1 MRPETW
7 LPLVTLALGWA
18 GGQATEAFK
27 DRRAG
32 KRDRGGR
39 KADLQRGTLLSL
51 QDTLLELFQQAEYA
65 WYAIAA
71 LHPISEEGDP
81 TIEYQDWEDREV
93 LTSAASD
100 TLEPIRAKAIVLASR
115 IEDEE
120 ARRLAALFRS
130 TNVIDAN
137 DDEEVAD
144 QVRAR
149 IIEHVTGR

>member
-1 MRPETW
+1 MRP
-7 LPLVTLALGWA
+7 
-18 GGQATEAFK
+18 
-27 DRRAG
+27 G
-32 KRDRGGR
+32 KVVERGP
-39 KADLQRGTLLSL
+39 LSL

-120 ARRLAALFRS
+120 ARRLAALFIRS

-144 QVRAR
+144 QVHAR
-149 IIEHVTGR
+149 IIEHTTGALIGSGSCSASAWGARSRWCW